1 VVRRPPGIR
10 RPGVSILFEWSTLKQ
25 SVSGKTGR
33 LKPLTAL
40 LLFAASFVVAG
51 PAVAL
56 APSAGCESAGVNI
69 PPSLPGAVSG
79 HEFAQ
84 RVAGLEGAARDAEV
98 QRELLAGHLPR
109 SLRHLA
115 PVTLNGRSAAGAPVA
130 ITLCVMPDY
139 LAVGSDDDSLLVPM
153 GLPTALQVAAHY
165 GFILPTPRMVDAIYD
180 AATVK
185 LAPEPLPAGN
195 QMRTT
200 EYVVR
205 HNLMISQQRAA
216 QGAPQG
222 ALTAGDKKDLVLTDR
237 LLRVPGHVAI
247 YGWHR
252 ASHDP
257 IQPLSTV
264 HGAGYA
270 DYSHGVRLVSR
281 TVFVNGTMRS
291 IDDVLTDPDLAGLLV
306 RNEEP
311 VDFDAQGLVSVLQQ
325 RKPR

>member
-1 VVRRPPGIR
+1 MPGTLTPLKALLWIV
-10 RPGVSILFEWSTLKQ
+10 VSIAF
-25 SVSGKTGR
+25 
-33 LKPLTAL
+33 
-40 LLFAASFVVAG
+40 AG
-51 PAVAL
+51 PAAAL
-56 APSAGCESAGVNI
+56 APAPDCQSAGAGI
-69 PPSLPGAVSG
+69 PQSVPGGISG

-84 RVAGLEGAARDAEV
+84 RVAGLEGAARDAEI
-98 QRELLAGHLPR
+98 RTELFAGHLPQ

-115 PVTLNGRSAAGAPVA
+115 PVTLSGRSAAGVPVD
-130 ITLCVMPDY
+130 ITFCVMPDY
-139 LAVGSDDDSLLVPM
+139 LAVGSDEDSLLVPM
-153 GLPTALQVAAHY
+153 GLPTALQVAADY
-165 GFILPTPRMVDAIYD
+165 GFVLPTPRMVDAIYD

-185 LAPEPLPAGN
+185 LAPEPLPAGDR
-195 QMRTT
+195 MRTT
-200 EYVVR
+200 DYVVR
-205 HNLMISQQRAA
+205 HNFMIARQRAA
-216 QGAPQG
+216 QHAPQG

-237 LLRVPGHVAI
+237 LLRAPGRVAI

-281 TVFVNGTMRS
+281 TVYVNGASRS
-291 IDDVLTDPDLAGLLV
+291 IDAVLTDPELAALLV